1 MIRFLLKGLL
11 RDKRRSLMPILI
23 VAVGVTLSV
32 FLHAYITGLMNDS
45 IEMNAKLSCGH
56 VKVVTK
62 SFAENISQMPTD
74 LALLETGALKEK
86 LRQEFPEVTWVERIQ
101 FGGLID
107 APDEN
112 GETKS
117 QGSAVG
123 IGVDLLSAP
132 TGRGGE
138 AERMGMAK
146 SLVRGRLPQMK
157 GEILLSE
164 LFSQKLGVNP
174 GDKITLIGSTMNGA
188 MSYYNFILAGTLSF
202 GVQVMDKGTIVAD
215 IEDVRLALDMD
226 DAATEITGFFG
237 TGYFSDDQATDVK
250 EKFVS
255 IFPNP
260 ENDEYA
266 PVMLSL
272 KDQGIMGQMVDL
284 SNTIGAIITFVFMLA
299 MSLVLWNAGLLGGIR
314 RYGEFGIRL
323 AMGEEKKHVYRT
335 LVYESVMIGIA
346 GSVVGTAIGLF
357 FAWLL
362 QTYGLNLGDAMKGSS
377 MMIPTIIRARITP
390 VDLYIGFLPGIVST
404 VIGAML
410 AGVGIYKRKTSQLFK
425 ELEA

>member
-1 MIRFLLKGLL
+1 MIKFLLKGLL

-45 IEMNAKLSCGH
+45 IEMNAKLSFGH
-56 VKVVTK
+56 IKVVTK

-86 LRQEFPEVTWVERIQ
+86 LSQKFPEITWVERIQ

-117 QGSAVG
+117 QGPAIG
-123 IGVDLLSAP
+123 IGVDLLS
-132 TGRGGE
+132 GKSGE
-138 AERMGMAK
+138 TERMGMAK
-146 SLVRGRLPQMK
+146 SLVRGRLPEMK

-164 LFSQKLGVNP
+164 LFSQKLGVNQ
-174 GDKITLIGSTMNGA
+174 GDKITLIGSTMNGS

-202 GVQVMDKGTIVAD
+202 GVQVLDKGTIIAD
-215 IEDVRLALDMD
+215 IEDIRLALDMD
-226 DAATEITGFFG
+226 NAATEITGFFG
-237 TGYFSDDQATDVK
+237 SCYFSADQAADVK
-250 EKFVS
+250 EKFAS
-255 IFPNP
+255 NFPNP

-272 KDQGIMGQMVDL
+272 KDQGSMGQFVDL
-284 SNTIGAIITFVFMLA
+284 SNTMGAIITFVFMLA

-323 AMGEEKKHVYRT
+323 AMGEEKKHVYQN

-357 FAWLL
+357 FAWLM
-362 QTYGLNLGDAMKGSS
+362 QTYGLDLGDSMKGSS
-377 MMIPTIIRARITP
+377 MMMPTIIRARITP

-410 AGVGIYKRKTSQLFK
+410 AGIGIYKRKTSQLFK

>member
-32 FLHAYITGLMNDS
+32 FLHAYITGFMNDS
-45 IEMNAKLSCGH
+45 IEMNAKLSFGH

-74 LALLETGALKEK
+74 LALLETTALKEK
-86 LRQEFPEVTWVERIQ
+86 LSQEFPDVAWVERIQ

-117 QGSAVG
+117 QGPAMG
-123 IGVDLLSAP
+123 IGVDLLS
-132 TGRGGE
+132 GKSGE
-138 AERMGMAK
+138 ADRMGMAK
-146 SLVRGRLPQMK
+146 SLVRGRLPKMK

-164 LFSQKLGVNP
+164 QFSQKLGVNP
-174 GDKITLIGSTMNGA
+174 GDKITLIGSTMNGS
-188 MSYYNFILAGTLSF
+188 MSYYNFILAGTVSF
-202 GVQVMDKGTIVAD
+202 GVQVLDKGTIIAD
-215 IEDVRLALDMD
+215 IEDVRQALDMD
-226 DAATEITGFFG
+226 NAATEITGFFG
-237 TGYFSDDQATDVK
+237 SGYFSADQAANIK
-250 EKFVS
+250 EKFMS

-272 KDQGIMGQMVDL
+272 KDQGSMGQIVDL
-284 SNTIGAIITFVFMLA
+284 SNTMGSIITFVFMLA

-323 AMGEEKKHVYRT
+323 AMGEEKNHVYRT

-346 GSVVGTAIGLF
+346 GSVVGTAFGLL

-362 QTYGLNLGDAMKGSS
+362 KTYGLNLGDAMKGSS
-377 MMIPTIIRARITP
+377 MMMPTIIRARITP
-390 VDLYIGFLPGIVST
+390 VDFYIGFLPGIIST

>member
-23 VAVGVTLSV
+23 VAIGVTLSV

-45 IEMNAKLSCGH
+45 IEMNAKLSFGH

-62 SFAENISQMPTD
+62 SFAENITQMPTD
-74 LALLETGALKEK
+74 LALLETSALKEK
-86 LRQEFPEVTWVERIQ
+86 LSREFPDVAWVERIQ

-117 QGSAVG
+117 QGPAMG
-123 IGVDLLSAP
+123 IGVELLS
-132 TGRGGE
+132 GKSGE
-138 AERMGMAK
+138 TERMGMTK
-146 SLVRGRLPQMK
+146 SLVRGHLPEIK

-174 GDKITLIGSTMNGA
+174 GDTITLIGSTMNGA
-188 MSYYNFILAGTLSF
+188 MSYSNFILAGTLSF
-202 GVQVMDKGTIVAD
+202 GVQVMDKGTIIAD
-215 IEDVRLALDMD
+215 IEDVRLALDME

-237 TGYFSDDQATDVK
+237 SGYFSADKASEAK
-250 EKFVS
+250 EKFLQL
-255 IFPNP
+255 FPNP
-260 ENDEYA
+260 ENDDYA
-266 PVMLSL
+266 PEMLSL
-272 KDQGIMGQMVDL
+272 KDQGSMGQFVDL
-284 SNTIGAIITFVFMLA
+284 SNTMGSIITIVFMLA

-346 GSVVGTAIGLF
+346 GSVVGTAFGLF
-357 FAWLL
+357 FAWLM
-362 QTYGLNLGDAMKGSS
+362 QEYGLDLGDSMKGSS
-377 MMIPTIIRARITP
+377 MMMPTIIRARITP
-390 VDLYIGFLPGIVST
+390 VDFYIGFLPGIVST